1 MRGFSGKPDAGL
13 FFDIRRMKLSMRIKY
28 RVFPLLLS
36 LLLFFLFV
44 SCASDRILP
53 PESESTLES
62 LSVPTEAPLS
72 SGTEETVSQTT
83 ASCVTEAPEPELPAL
98 SFFLD
103 DLSKNFYVITEY
115 ESEWIPLEERYFAL
129 LDPASACDIRIRT

>member
-103 DLSKNFYVITEY
+103 DLSKNFYVIT
-115 ESEWIPLEERYFAL
+115 
-129 LDPASACDIRIRT
+129 